1 MPYPYLTSTRHAAC
15 TTCILQRLFRT
26 LQGRT
31 TVIDAVLP
39 YLLESED
46 ASGVIRGGLIPG
58 SGAGTGAGGA
68 GAGVGTLAVGPLVLE
83 RLALA
88 PLALGVVGSGWR
100 WRNKAIEVVYACI
113 PAPQD

>member
-15 TTCILQRLFRT
+15 TACILQRLFRT
-26 LQGRT
+26 LHGRT
-31 TVIDAVLP
+31 TFIDAVLP

-46 ASGVIRGGLIPG
+46 ASGGIRGGLIPG

-68 GAGVGTLAVGPLVLE
+68 GAGMLAVGPLVLE

-88 PLALGVVGSGWR
+88 PLTLGVVGSGWR